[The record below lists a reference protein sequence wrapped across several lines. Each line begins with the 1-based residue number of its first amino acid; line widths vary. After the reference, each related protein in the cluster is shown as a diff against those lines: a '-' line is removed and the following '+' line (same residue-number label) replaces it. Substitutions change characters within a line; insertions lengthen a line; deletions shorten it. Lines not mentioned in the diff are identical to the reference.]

1 MRNPLKSDGA
11 VSLGLL
17 LARLPMGL
25 FFLIAGFTKLHGGVN
40 AFVENTRGYVPNW
53 APSELGVRYLQL
65 VPYLEVAVGAM
76 LVLGLLTRLAGLIG
90 ALMVISYMIA
100 VTGVRD
106 AQLPFHP
113 NMIYLGVL
121 LTLFFVGPGGLSLD
135 GVLFAKRPRPAAP
148 AA

>member
-1 MRNPLKSDGA
+1 MRNPLKSDES

-25 FFLIAGFTKLHGGVN
+25 FFLVAGVKKLHGGVN
-40 AFVENTRGYVPNW
+40 GFVETFQSYIPHW
-53 APSELGVRYLQL
+53 APPEAGVRYLQL

-90 ALMVISYMIA
+90 ALMVISYMVA

-106 AQLPFHP
+106 PQLPFHP

-121 LTLFFVGPGGLSLD
+121 LTLFFAGPGKLSLD
-135 GVLFAKRPRPAAP
+135 GFLFAKRPRPVAP
-148 AA
+148 A